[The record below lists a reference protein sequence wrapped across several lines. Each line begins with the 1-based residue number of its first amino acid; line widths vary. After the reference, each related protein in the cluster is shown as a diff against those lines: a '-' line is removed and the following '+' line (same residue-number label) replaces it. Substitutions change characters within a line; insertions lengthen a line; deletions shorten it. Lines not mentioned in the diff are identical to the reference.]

1 MEILMDLFIVVVYL
15 LNILMCSYIT
25 LEYKQNEIKKGSFL
39 IWVVFVFLTG
49 PIAFVLYV
57 LSKKGASYKS

>member
-25 LEYKQNEIKKGSFL
+25 LDYKKSEIMRGRFL
-39 IWVVFVFLTG
+39 IWLVLVFLTG
-49 PIAFVLYV
+49 PIAFVVYV
-57 LSKKGASYKS
+57 FSEKRASYKS

>member
-25 LEYKQNEIKKGSFL
+25 LEYKQSEIKKGIFL
-39 IWVVFVFLTG
+39 MWLVLVFLTG
-49 PIAFVLYV
+49 PVAFVLYV
-57 LSKKGASYKS
+57 LSKKRASYKS